1 MLVANVLINV
11 DFPPMFG
18 PVKTIVHVDLSKLIS
33 LPTKEESL
41 YARTGCLIFLAL
53 IWLIELFTNT
63 GFESY

>member
-18 PVKTIVHVDLSKLIS
+18 PVKTIVHVELSKLIS

-53 IWLIELFTNT
+53 I
-63 GFESY
+63 